1 MKRLFDM
8 KTIRKF
14 QFGLLF
20 LGMMLTASC
29 STDVDDEVLNVY
41 DQLSLIKDEMD
52 ARLKL
57 LEQGMGTFKG
67 RWMFYNTD
75 NNYAYKDNNDSWTS
89 SGGSIAVRKDTISF
103 VLPEEMI
110 TDLFWLGCASYPDVT
125 WADTY
130 PDEPFFSDFHSIN
143 YGYQLDSLYGQWVC
157 SKTVQQLTYNL
168 EGLTVESYYL
178 VGSNASNS
186 FANEDSYGIRANIP
200 LPEYGDYSYMIS
212 KDDLKYRIDLRINN
226 ETLVFDKETATWY
239 LQMPIKKIT
248 LTNLQTGNQVA
259 AEFKDDVRLFMN
271 TYSKIE

>member
-1 MKRLFDM
+1 MF
-8 KTIRKF
+8 KF
-14 QFGLLF
+14 
-20 LGMMLTASC
+20 TA
-29 STDVDDEVLNVY
+29 TDDEKLGEVTDTENNKLKDITFLNRTGTTNFEAPEGTTQFAVY
-41 DQLSLIKDEMD
+41 DY
-52 ARLKL
+52 
-57 LEQGMGTFKG
+57 KG
-67 RWMFYNTD
+67 NKTD
-75 NNYAYKDNNDSWTS
+75 
-89 SGGSIAVRKDTISF
+89 

-186 FANEDSYGIRANIP
+186 FANDDSYGIRANIP

-226 ETLVFDKETATWY
+226 ETLVFYKETATWY

-259 AEFKDDVRLFMN
+259 AEFKDDVRIFMN

>member
-1 MKRLFDM
+1 MV
-8 KTIRKF
+8 RK
-14 QFGLLF
+14 LNYCILS
-20 LGMMLTASC
+20 LCMMLTASC

-67 RWMFYNTD
+67 RWRFY
-75 NNYAYKDNNDSWTS
+75 NNYAYNDDGWA

-130 PDEPFFSDFHSIN
+130 PDEPFFSDYHSIN
-143 YGYQLDSLYGQWVC
+143 YSYQLDSLYGQWVC

-212 KDDLKYRIDLRINN
+212 KDDLKYRIDLRINK

-259 AEFKDDVRLFMN
+259 AEFKDDVRLSMN

>member
-29 STDVDDEVLNVY
+29 STDVVH
-41 DQLSLIKDEMD
+41 DEMTHAYYQIGKSMDDLD
-52 ARLKL
+52 ARVKL
-57 LEQGMGTFKG
+57 LEQGMGTFEG
-67 RWMFYNTD
+67 RWKFYNNDYNYVD
-75 NNYAYKDNNDSWTS
+75 NDGSWT
-89 SGGSIAVRKDTISF
+89 SGGSIAVQKDTISF

-130 PDEPFFSDFHSIN
+130 PDEPFFSDYHSIN

-226 ETLVFDKETATWY
+226 ETLVFYKETATWY

-259 AEFKDDVRLFMN
+259 AEFKDDVRIFMN

>member
-29 STDVDDEVLNVY
+29 STDVH
-41 DQLSLIKDEMD
+41 DEMTNAYNQIAELMDDLD
-52 ARLKL
+52 ARVKL
-57 LEQGMGTFKG
+57 LEQGMGTFEG
-67 RWMFYNTD
+67 RWKFYNNDYNYVD
-75 NNYAYKDNNDSWTS
+75 NDGSWT
-89 SGGSIAVRKDTISF
+89 SGGSIAVQKDTISF

-130 PDEPFFSDFHSIN
+130 PDEPFFSDYHSIN

-178 VGSNASNS
+178 VGSNAYNS
-186 FANEDSYGIRANIP
+186 FANEDSYGIQANIP
-200 LPEYGDYSYMIS
+200 LPEYGDYTYMIS

-226 ETLVFDKETATWY
+226 ETLVFYKETATWY

-248 LTNLQTGNQVA
+248 FTNLQTGNQVA
-259 AEFKDDVRLFMN
+259 AEFKDDVRLVMN
-271 TYSKIE
+271 AYSKIE

>member
-8 KTIRKF
+8 KTIRIF

-29 STDVDDEVLNVY
+29 STDVVH
-41 DQLSLIKDEMD
+41 DEMTHAYYQIGKSMDDLD
-52 ARLKL
+52 ARVKL
-57 LEQGMGTFKG
+57 LEQGMGTFEG
-67 RWMFYNTD
+67 RWKFYNTD
-75 NNYAYKDNNDSWTS
+75 NNYADNDGSWT
-89 SGGSIAVRKDTISF
+89 SGGSIAVQKDTISF

-110 TDLFWLGCASYPDVT
+110 NDLFWLGCASYPDVT

-130 PDEPFFSDFHSIN
+130 PDEPFFSDYHSIN

-186 FANEDSYGIRANIP
+186 FANEDSYGIQANIP
-200 LPEYGDYSYMIS
+200 LPEYGDYTYMIS

-226 ETLVFDKETATWY
+226 ETLVFYKETATWY

-248 LTNLQTGNQVA
+248 FTNLQTGNQVA
-259 AEFKDDVRLFMN
+259 AEFKDDVRLSMN